1 MAQAGTSRVGPFELL
16 DKIGEG
22 GMGKVFRA
30 RDPRLGR
37 EVALKLLPDE
47 VRTDPQRLR
56 RFSPRANWRTCHAS
70 SRWTTI
76 RPPTNRNLSPSH
88 TGTAPATNPPSTMSH
103 SPSPIETTM
112 AGVMIAPS
120 SRRSIT
126 LKVAAASL
134 SAGAMAWYT
143 MSRGR
148 YRSPAIHAITASR

>member
-1 MAQAGTSRVGPFELL
+1 
-16 DKIGEG
+16 
-22 GMGKVFRA
+22 
-30 RDPRLGR
+30 
-37 EVALKLLPDE
+37 
-47 VRTDPQRLR
+47 
-56 RFSPRANWRTCHAS
+56 
-70 SRWTTI
+70 
-76 RPPTNRNLSPSH
+76 
-88 TGTAPATNPPSTMSH
+88 MSH

-134 SAGAMAWYT
+134 PAGAMAWYT